1 MTCLICLDKF
11 ENSKMVQLQP
21 CLHLMC
27 SDCFLIFPAKLK
39 TNKCPLCTQP
49 ILTYGH
55 NKDCFESLLSKQSAE
70 VTELELIGET
80 LDHQFFNEELKK
92 ILQLTTLLVNQ
103 RELKHRGGYYKES
116 LMLQQIKQQVQELQW
131 RCQTLELFDANK
143 RLIEIHQ
150 MHETLLKIQ
159 SGTVDKEDLKVF
171 GVEDE
176 QEEEEKER
184 CENNFVI
191 QVSTK

>member
-1 MTCLICLDKF
+1 
-11 ENSKMVQLQP
+11 
-21 CLHLMC
+21 
-27 SDCFLIFPAKLK
+27 
-39 TNKCPLCTQP
+39 
-49 ILTYGH
+49 
-55 NKDCFESLLSKQSAE
+55 
-70 VTELELIGET
+70 
-80 LDHQFFNEELKK
+80 
-92 ILQLTTLLVNQ
+92 
-103 RELKHRGGYYKES
+103 
-116 LMLQQIKQQVQELQW
+116 
-131 RCQTLELFDANK
+131 
-143 RLIEIHQ
+143 